1 MKPPMVKRLL
11 LPAILLAGLT
21 LFFASGANEI
31 ISWGFLGTHYAAI
44 KSFAGDHI
52 WLGYLAFFCSYV
64 LAVAFSLP
72 IASLLTLAGGAVLGW
87 PAVILVVTAAT
98 TGAGLVFLAARNL
111 FTDLLRQRVG
121 AFFTKLEKGFSENAF
136 FYLLALRLVPAA
148 PFWVVNIVPALT
160 RMPFRQF
167 IGATC
172 LGIIPGTAVYIS
184 VGRGFDHILAA
195 GKTPDLGVLT
205 SPAIL
210 LPLAGLGAL
219 SLLPILVRRW
229 EAAKRPMQKKP
240 AAKGQH
246 DETN

>member
-1 MKPPMVKRLL
+1 MKPPVAKRLL
-11 LPAILLAGLT
+11 LPAILLGGLT
-21 LFFASGANEI
+21 LFFASGASETM
-31 ISWGFLGTHYAAI
+31 SWTFLGTHYAVI
-44 KSFAGDHI
+44 KTFAGDHI

-98 TGAGLVFLAARNL
+98 TGAGSVFLAARNL
-111 FTDLLRQRVG
+111 FTDLLRHRAG
-121 AFFTKLEKGFSENAF
+121 AFFAELERGFSENAF

-148 PFWVVNIVPALT
+148 PFWAVNIVPALT

-167 IGATC
+167 MGATC
-172 LGIIPGTAVYIS
+172 LGITPGTVVYIS

-205 SPAIL
+205 SSEIL
-210 LPLAGLGAL
+210 LPLTGLGTL

-229 EAAKRPMQKKP
+229 QAAKKP
-240 AAKGQH
+240 APKGRQN
-246 DETN
+246 ETD

>member
-1 MKPPMVKRLL
+1 MKPIFAKRLL
-11 LPAILLAGLT
+11 LPAILLGGLT

-31 ISWGFLGTHYAAI
+31 ISWGFLGTHYVAI
-44 KSFAGDHI
+44 KTFAGDRI
-52 WLGYLAFFCSYV
+52 WLSYLGFFCSYV

-72 IASLLTLAGGAVLGW
+72 IASLLTLAGGAVFGW
-87 PAVILVVTAAT
+87 PAVIMVVTAAT
-98 TGAGLVFLAARNL
+98 TGAGFVFLAARNL
-111 FTDLLRQRVG
+111 FTDLFRQRAG
-121 AFFTKLEKGFSENAF
+121 AFFAELERGFLENAF

-148 PFWVVNIVPALT
+148 PFWAVNIVPALT

-205 SPAIL
+205 SPEIL

-229 EAAKRPMQKKP
+229 QGAKKP
-240 AAKGQH
+240 VAKGQH
-246 DETN
+246 DETD

>member
-1 MKPPMVKRLL
+1 MKPTAAKRLL
-11 LPAILLAGLT
+11 FPAILLGGLT
-21 LFFASGANEI
+21 LFFASGAIEI
-31 ISWGFLGTHYAAI
+31 ISWSFLGTHYAVI
-44 KSFAGDHI
+44 KTFARDHI

-98 TGAGLVFLAARNL
+98 TGAGSVFLAARNL
-111 FTDLLRQRVG
+111 FTDRLRQRAG
-121 AFFTKLEKGFSENAF
+121 AFFAKLEKGFIENAF

-148 PFWVVNIVPALT
+148 PFWAVNIVPALT

-167 IGATC
+167 MGATC
-172 LGIIPGTAVYIS
+172 LGIIPGTMVYVS
-184 VGRGFDHILAA
+184 VGRGFDHVLAA
-195 GKTPDLGVLT
+195 GKTPALGVLT
-205 SPAIL
+205 SPEIF

-229 EAAKRPMQKKP
+229 QTAKKP
-240 AAKGQH
+240 AQKGRH
-246 DETN
+246 NETD

>member
-1 MKPPMVKRLL
+1 MKPTVAKRLL
-11 LPAILLAGLT
+11 LPAILLGGLT

-44 KSFAGDHI
+44 KTFAGDYI
-52 WLGYLAFFCSYV
+52 WLGYIAFFCSYV

-111 FTDLLRQRVG
+111 FTGLLRQRVS
-121 AFFTKLEKGFSENAF
+121 AFFVKLEKGFSENAF

-148 PFWVVNIVPALT
+148 PFWTVNIVPALT
-160 RMPFRQF
+160 RMPFHQF
-167 IGATC
+167 MGATC
-172 LGIIPGTAVYIS
+172 LGIIPGTVVYIS

-195 GKTPDLGVLT
+195 GKTPNLGVLT
-205 SPAIL
+205 SPEIL

-219 SLLPILVRRW
+219 SLLPILVLRW
-229 EAAKRPMQKKP
+229 QAAKKP
-240 AAKGQH
+240 VAKGQH
-246 DETN
+246 DETD

>member
-1 MKPPMVKRLL
+1 MKPPAVKRLL

-72 IASLLTLAGGAVLGW
+72 IASLLTLAGGSVLGW

-111 FTDLLRQRVG
+111 FTDLLRQRAG

-148 PFWVVNIVPALT
+148 PFWAVNIVPALT
-160 RMPFRQF
+160 RMPFRQEPKSAHTLF
-167 IGATC
+167 HTKGLTQKQEEPKVKILTVKGVEPKSTSKNADKLC
-172 LGIIPGTAVYIS
+172 FSLG
-184 VGRGFDHILAA
+184 
-195 GKTPDLGVLT
+195 
-205 SPAIL
+205 
-210 LPLAGLGAL
+210 LPLTHHLQSFKA
-219 SLLPILVRRW
+219 P
-229 EAAKRPMQKKP
+229 
-240 AAKGQH
+240 
-246 DETN
+246 

>member
-1 MKPPMVKRLL
+1 MKPPAVKRLL
-11 LPAILLAGLT
+11 LPAILLGGLT

-31 ISWGFLGTHYAAI
+31 ISWSFLGTHYNAI
-44 KSFAGDHI
+44 KTFASDHI

-87 PAVILVVTAAT
+87 PAVILVVAAAT

-111 FTDLLRQRVG
+111 FIDLLRQRAG
-121 AFFTKLEKGFSENAF
+121 RFIAKLEKGFSENAF

-148 PFWVVNIVPALT
+148 PFWAVNIVPALT

-205 SPAIL
+205 SQEIL

-229 EAAKRPMQKKP
+229 PGGKK
-240 AAKGQH
+240 ASDKG
-246 DETN
+246 TA

>member
-1 MKPPMVKRLL
+1 MKPPAVKRLL
-11 LPAILLAGLT
+11 LPAILLGGLT

-31 ISWGFLGTHYAAI
+31 ISWGFLGTHYNAI
-44 KSFAGDHI
+44 KTFGSDHI

-87 PAVILVVTAAT
+87 PAVILVVAAAT

-111 FTDLLRQRVG
+111 FIDLLRQRAG
-121 AFFTKLEKGFSENAF
+121 RFIAKLEKGFSENGF
-136 FYLLALRLVPAA
+136 LYLLALRLVPAA
-148 PFWVVNIVPALT
+148 PFWAVNIVPALT

-184 VGRGFDHILAA
+184 VGRGFNHILAA

-205 SPAIL
+205 SQEIL

-229 EAAKRPMQKKP
+229 PGGKK
-240 AAKGQH
+240 ASDKG
-246 DETN
+246 TA

>member
-44 KSFAGDHI
+44 KTFAGDHI

-64 LAVAFSLP
+64 LAVTFSLP
-72 IASLLTLAGGAVLGW
+72 IASLLTLAGGAILGW
-87 PAVILVVTAAT
+87 PAVILVVAAAT

-111 FTDLLRQRVG
+111 FTDLLRQRTG

-136 FYLLALRLVPAA
+136 FYLLALRLIPAV
-148 PFWVVNIVPALT
+148 PFWALNIVPALT
-160 RMPFRQF
+160 RMLFRQF

-172 LGIIPGTAVYIS
+172 LGIIPGTVVYIS
-184 VGRGFDHILAA
+184 VGRGFAHILAA

-205 SPAIL
+205 SPEIL

-219 SLLPILVRRW
+219 SLLPILVRHW
-229 EAAKRPMQKKP
+229 QAAKKLAP
-240 AAKGQH
+240 KGRH
-246 DETN
+246 NETN

>member
-1 MKPPMVKRLL
+1 MKPPVAKRLL
-11 LPAILLAGLT
+11 LPAILLGGLT
-21 LFFASGANEI
+21 LFFASGASEI
-31 ISWGFLGTHYAAI
+31 INWGFLGTHYAVI
-44 KSFAGDHI
+44 KTFAGDHI

-72 IASLLTLAGGAVLGW
+72 IASLLTLVGGAVFGW

-98 TGAGLVFLAARNL
+98 TGAGSVFLAARNL
-111 FTDLLRQRVG
+111 FTDLLRQRAG
-121 AFFTKLEKGFSENAF
+121 AFFAKLERGFSENAF

-172 LGIIPGTAVYIS
+172 LGIIPGTVVYIS

-205 SPAIL
+205 SPEIL

-219 SLLPILVRRW
+219 SLLPILLRRW
-229 EAAKRPMQKKP
+229 QAAKKP
-240 AAKGQH
+240 APKGRH
-246 DETN
+246 NETD

>member
-1 MKPPMVKRLL
+1 MKPPVTKRLL
-11 LPAILLAGLT
+11 LPAILFGGLT
-21 LFFASGANEI
+21 LFFASGASEI
-31 ISWGFLGTHYAAI
+31 TNWSFLSTHYAAI
-44 KSFAGDHI
+44 KTFAGDHI
-52 WLGYLAFFCSYV
+52 SLGYLAFFCSYV

-72 IASLLTLAGGAVLGW
+72 VASLLTLASGAVLGW
-87 PAVILVVTAAT
+87 PAVILVVAAAT

-111 FTDLLRQRVG
+111 FTDLLGQRAK
-121 AFFTKLEKGFSENAF
+121 AFFVKLETGFSENAF

-148 PFWVVNIVPALT
+148 PFWAVNIVPALT

-167 IGATC
+167 MGATC
-172 LGIIPGTAVYIS
+172 LGIIPGTVVYIS

-205 SPAIL
+205 SPEIL

-229 EAAKRPMQKKP
+229 QGAKKP
-240 AAKGQH
+240 APKGQH
-246 DETN
+246 NDTD

>member
-1 MKPPMVKRLL
+1 MKQPVAKRLL
-11 LPAILLAGLT
+11 LPTILLGGLT
-21 LFFASGANEI
+21 LFFASGASEA
-31 ISWGFLGTHYAAI
+31 ISWSSLGTHYAVI
-44 KSFAGDHI
+44 KTFAGDHI
-52 WLGYLAFFCSYV
+52 WLGYFAFFCSYV
-64 LAVAFSLP
+64 LVVAFSLP
-72 IASLLTLAGGAVLGW
+72 IASLLTLAGGAALGW

-111 FTDLLRQRVG
+111 FTDLLRQRAG

-148 PFWVVNIVPALT
+148 PFWAVNIVPALT

-184 VGRGFDHILAA
+184 VGRSFDHILAA

-219 SLLPILVRRW
+219 SLLPIMVRRW
-229 EAAKRPMQKKP
+229 QAAKRPTPKKP

-246 DETN
+246 DETD

>member
-87 PAVILVVTAAT
+87 PAVILVVAAAT

-111 FTDLLRQRVG
+111 FTDLLRQRTG

-136 FYLLALRLVPAA
+136 FYLLALRLIPAV
-148 PFWVVNIVPALT
+148 PFWALNIVPALT
-160 RMPFRQF
+160 RMLFRQF

-172 LGIIPGTAVYIS
+172 LGIIPGTVVYIS
-184 VGRGFDHILAA
+184 VGRGFAHILAA

-205 SPAIL
+205 SPEIL

-229 EAAKRPMQKKP
+229 QAAKKP
-240 AAKGQH
+240 APKGRH
-246 DETN
+246 NETN

>member
-1 MKPPMVKRLL
+1 MKPPVTKRLL
-11 LPAILLAGLT
+11 LPAILLGGLT
-21 LFFASGANEI
+21 LFFASGASDI
-31 ISWGFLGTHYAAI
+31 ISWGTLGTHYTII
-44 KSFAGDHI
+44 KTFAGDYI

-111 FTDLLRQRVG
+111 FTNLLRQRASG
-121 AFFTKLEKGFSENAF
+121 FFAKLERGFSQNAF

-148 PFWVVNIVPALT
+148 PFWAVNIVPSLT

-172 LGIIPGTAVYIS
+172 LGIIPGTVVYIS

-195 GKTPDLGVLT
+195 GKTPDLGVLA
-205 SPAIL
+205 SPEIL
-210 LPLAGLGAL
+210 LPLAGLGGLA
-219 SLLPILVRRW
+219 LLPILVRRW
-229 EAAKRPMQKKP
+229 QAAKKP
-240 AAKGQH
+240 VAKGQH
-246 DETN
+246 NETD

>member
-1 MKPPMVKRLL
+1 MKPPAVKRLL

-111 FTDLLRQRVG
+111 FTDLLRRLAG
-121 AFFTKLEKGFSENAF
+121 GFFAKLERGFSQNAF

-148 PFWVVNIVPALT
+148 PFWAVNIVPSLT

-167 IGATC
+167 MGATC
-172 LGIIPGTAVYIS
+172 LGIIPGTVVHIS
-184 VGRGFDHILAA
+184 VGRGLDHILAA

-205 SPAIL
+205 SPEIL

-229 EAAKRPMQKKP
+229 QAAKRPMPKKP

-246 DETN
+246 DETD

>member
-1 MKPPMVKRLL
+1 MKPPAVKRLL
-11 LPAILLAGLT
+11 LPAILLGGLT

-31 ISWGFLGTHYAAI
+31 ISWGFLGTHYNAI
-44 KSFAGDHI
+44 KTFASDHI

-87 PAVILVVTAAT
+87 PAVILVVAAAT

-111 FTDLLRQRVG
+111 FIDLLRQRAG
-121 AFFTKLEKGFSENAF
+121 RFIAKLEKGFSENAF
-136 FYLLALRLVPAA
+136 FYLLALRLGPAA
-148 PFWVVNIVPALT
+148 PFWAVNIVPALT

-205 SPAIL
+205 SQEIL

-229 EAAKRPMQKKP
+229 PGGKK
-240 AAKGQH
+240 ASDKG
-246 DETN
+246 TA

>member
-1 MKPPMVKRLL
+1 MKPPAVKRLL
-11 LPAILLAGLT
+11 LPAILLGGLT

-31 ISWGFLGTHYAAI
+31 ISWGFLGTHYNAI
-44 KSFAGDHI
+44 KTFASDHI

-87 PAVILVVTAAT
+87 PAVILVVAAAT

-111 FTDLLRQRVG
+111 FIDLLRQRAG
-121 AFFTKLEKGFSENAF
+121 RFIAKLEKGFSENAF

-148 PFWVVNIVPALT
+148 PFWAVNIVPALT

-205 SPAIL
+205 SQEIL

-229 EAAKRPMQKKP
+229 PGGKK
-240 AAKGQH
+240 ASDKG
-246 DETN
+246 TA

>member
-1 MKPPMVKRLL
+1 MKPPAVKRLL
-11 LPAILLAGLT
+11 LPAILLGGLT

-31 ISWGFLGTHYAAI
+31 ISWGFLGTHYNAI
-44 KSFAGDHI
+44 KTFASDHI

-87 PAVILVVTAAT
+87 PAVILVVAAAT

-111 FTDLLRQRVG
+111 FIDLLRQRAG
-121 AFFTKLEKGFSENAF
+121 RFIAKLEKGFSENGF
-136 FYLLALRLVPAA
+136 LYLLALRLVPAA
-148 PFWVVNIVPALT
+148 PFWAVNIVPALT

-167 IGATC
+167 IAATC

-195 GKTPDLGVLT
+195 GKTPDLGALT
-205 SPAIL
+205 SQEIL

-229 EAAKRPMQKKP
+229 PGGKK
-240 AAKGQH
+240 ASDKG
-246 DETN
+246 TA

>member
-1 MKPPMVKRLL
+1 MKPPALKRLL

-87 PAVILVVTAAT
+87 PAVILVVAAAT

-111 FTDLLRQRVG
+111 FTDLLRQRTG
-121 AFFTKLEKGFSENAF
+121 AFFTKLEKGFSENTF

-148 PFWVVNIVPALT
+148 PFWAVNIVPALT
-160 RMPFRQF
+160 HMPFRQF

-219 SLLPILVRRW
+219 SLLPIMVRRW
-229 EAAKRPMQKKP
+229 QAAKRPMPKKP

-246 DETN
+246 DETD

>member
-1 MKPPMVKRLL
+1 MKPPVAKRLL
-11 LPAILLAGLT
+11 LSAILFGGFT

-31 ISWGFLGTHYAAI
+31 VSWGFLGKHYTDI
-44 KSFAGDHI
+44 KTLAGDHT

-64 LAVAFSLP
+64 LAVTLSLP

-98 TGAGLVFLAARNL
+98 TGAGLVFLAARTL
-111 FTDLLRQRVG
+111 FTNQLRQRAS

-148 PFWVVNIVPALT
+148 PFWAVNIVPALT

-172 LGIIPGTAVYIS
+172 LGIIPGTVVYIW
-184 VGRGFDHILAA
+184 VGRGFDYILAA
-195 GKTPDLGVLT
+195 GKTPDLSFLT
-205 SPAIL
+205 SPNIL
-210 LPLAGLGAL
+210 LPLMGLGAL

-229 EAAKRPMQKKP
+229 QALKKP
-240 AAKGQH
+240 ATKGRY
-246 DETN
+246 DETD

>member
-1 MKPPMVKRLL
+1 LKPPAVKRLL
-11 LPAILLAGLT
+11 LPAILLGGLT

-31 ISWGFLGTHYAAI
+31 ISWGFLGTHYNAI
-44 KSFAGDHI
+44 KTFASDHI

-72 IASLLTLAGGAVLGW
+72 IASLLTLAGGAVFGW
-87 PAVILVVTAAT
+87 PAVILVVAAAT

-111 FTDLLRQRVG
+111 FIDLLRQRAG
-121 AFFTKLEKGFSENAF
+121 RFIAKLEKGFSENAF

-148 PFWVVNIVPALT
+148 PFWAVNIVPALT

-205 SPAIL
+205 SQEIL

-229 EAAKRPMQKKP
+229 PGGKK
-240 AAKGQH
+240 ASDKG
-246 DETN
+246 TA